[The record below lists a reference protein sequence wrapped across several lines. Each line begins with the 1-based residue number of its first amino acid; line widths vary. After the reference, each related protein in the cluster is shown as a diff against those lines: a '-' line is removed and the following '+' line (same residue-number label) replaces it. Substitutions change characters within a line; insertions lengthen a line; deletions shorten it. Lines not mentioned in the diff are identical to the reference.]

1 MLSLPAGVRLFL
13 ATEPTDL
20 RRGYDGLSALVEGQF
35 GMSAM
40 SGDLFVFLNRRRT
53 QVRIL
58 YGQRD
63 GYCLVMKRLEA
74 GTFRRVRTAESGAHV
89 EISSADLAMLLEGI
103 DGANI
108 RLRKRYRKPDEEIQ
122 HPLDGTSARVE

>member
-13 ATEPTDL
+13 ATGPTDL

-40 SGDLFVFLNRRRT
+40 SGDLFIFLNRRRT

-58 YGQRD
+58 YWQRD
-63 GYCLVMKRLEA
+63 GYCIVMKRLEA
-74 GTFRRVRTAESGAHV
+74 GTFRRVRTAEGGAHV
-89 EISSADLAMLLEGI
+89 EIGSADLAMLLEGI
-103 DGANI
+103 DGENI
-108 RLRKRYRKPDEEIQ
+108 RLRKRYRKPDEDECQ
-122 HPLDGTSARVE
+122 RYRLAG